1 MVFVLAFR
9 NMLLFLIHNLRWSPK
24 KWNVF
29 FLGCHSWYFPCNF
42 KDSNGSICLGTAM
55 DCWTWGWGI
64 EIREV
69 HGTNVG
75 FVKNCMTPEMS
86 EDDAWPFAHF
96 VGRLIGGY
104 IYIFTYYIY
113 TYYREREMSYR
124 RGETAQ
130 NVQAVPERR
139 SVAWHAIVPQ

>member
-1 MVFVLAFR
+1 
-9 NMLLFLIHNLRWSPK
+9 
-24 KWNVF
+24 
-29 FLGCHSWYFPCNF
+29 
-42 KDSNGSICLGTAM
+42 M
-55 DCWTWGWGI
+55 DCLTWGWGI

-75 FVKNCMTPEMS
+75 FVKNGMTPEMS

-104 IYIFTYYIY
+104 INIYIY
-113 TYYREREMSYR
+113 IHILYIHTYDRERERDMSYR
-124 RGETAQ
+124 KGETAQ
-130 NVQAVPERR
+130 NVQAVPDRR

>member
-1 MVFVLAFR
+1 
-9 NMLLFLIHNLRWSPK
+9 
-24 KWNVF
+24 
-29 FLGCHSWYFPCNF
+29 
-42 KDSNGSICLGTAM
+42 M
-55 DCWTWGWGI
+55 DCLTWGWGI

-104 IYIFTYYIY
+104 IYIYSHIIY
-113 TYYREREMSYR
+113 THIIEREMSYR